1 MQNNIFG
8 FLNDGSSDI
17 GLKKLNSMCTL
28 IFDVNRSN
36 KVELKCYDMCST
48 TGEDASKASTLFE
61 SIEKAMGRDDIPW
74 ENVVSIGLDNGSTNM
89 GKRNSIKSR
98 FLEKNAAC
106 FIAGCNCHLAHLAA
120 ATGGKAFKDK
130 TGFNVEDHQVDI
142 YYFFKGSTRRK
153 GILIEYLEFTGIE
166 WEIFT
171 RYVSTRWLCLEK
183 CCAKEFKKFRALKS
197 MFLSRR
203 DKDLID
209 RGTGDEKGSG
219 SRYSR
224 LRKVYENDTREVY
237 LQFYAS
243 ALPLFTSY
251 NKSLQRSDPLAHK
264 VASVTEELTKKIGMR
279 FLKSDF
285 AYESSLDVSEIEDEK
300 NWLPLDET
308 FVGFIVTRLINRLLE
323 DGTITD
329 HDVNVFLEAARSFY
343 LESLKYVLKK
353 MNMNSPDNEFWRHA
367 SWIDFFNR
375 NDAKW
380 SHLEFILTK
389 YKHMLNFKDQEEDL
403 IFEQFTDFK
412 SLDDLPDDILN
423 DAKLEQSN
431 SENAQYRIDTNWYH
445 LQKMKSSCGE
455 NFRFHL
461 LFRVALIILLT
472 PHSNAGIERVYSLV
486 NKNKPENSDRNRL
499 NIEGSLSSILSVKL
513 DAPESSTKCY
523 NFKPSSKLSEKA
535 KKATTQY
542 NSEHSK

>member
-1 MQNNIFG
+1 M
-8 FLNDGSSDI
+8 
-17 GLKKLNSMCTL
+17 
-28 IFDVNRSN
+28 
-36 KVELKCYDMCST
+36 
-48 TGEDASKASTLFE
+48 
-61 SIEKAMGRDDIPW
+61 
-74 ENVVSIGLDNGSTNM
+74 
-89 GKRNSIKSR
+89 
-98 FLEKNAAC
+98 
-106 FIAGCNCHLAHLAA
+106 
-120 ATGGKAFKDK
+120 
-130 TGFNVEDHQVDI
+130 
-142 YYFFKGSTRRK
+142 
-153 GILIEYLEFTGIE
+153 
-166 WEIFT
+166 
-171 RYVSTRWLCLEK
+171 
-183 CCAKEFKKFRALKS
+183 
-197 MFLSRR
+197 
-203 DKDLID
+203 
-209 RGTGDEKGSG
+209 
-219 SRYSR
+219 
-224 LRKVYENDTREVY
+224 
-237 LQFYAS
+237 S

-251 NKSLQRSDPLAHK
+251 NKFLQRSDPLAS

-329 HDVNVFLEAARSFY
+329 HDVNVFLEAVRSFY

-380 SHLEFILTK
+380 SHLEFFLTK
-389 YKHMLNFKDQEEDL
+389 YKNMLNFKDHEEDL

-412 SLDDLPDDILN
+412 SLDDLPDDILD

-431 SENAQYRIDTNWYH
+431 SENAQYRIDTIWYH

-455 NFRFHL
+455 NFRLHL

-472 PHSNAGIERVYSLV
+472 PHSNAGIGRVYSLV
-486 NKNKPENSDRNRL
+486 KKNKPENSDRNRL

-513 DAPESSTKCY
+513 DAPESSIKCY
-523 NFKPSSKLSEKA
+523 NFKPSSKLLEKA